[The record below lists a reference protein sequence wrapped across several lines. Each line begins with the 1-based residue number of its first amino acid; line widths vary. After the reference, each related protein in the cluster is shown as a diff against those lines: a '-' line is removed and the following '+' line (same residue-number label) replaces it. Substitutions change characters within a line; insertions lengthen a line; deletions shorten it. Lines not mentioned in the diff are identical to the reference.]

1 MRKRDQNSH
10 CATARRSDTHK
21 VRGLREQTRFS
32 RGAACTI
39 NNERRKLATNMLSL
53 VLKALFFFCRDVQ
66 GILRLLRRMSPRHP
80 KYCTC
85 QEKWAMF
92 QIKIDDRVHQFCA
105 QNMASE
111 SISCRPTT
119 DACQHLNLSKMP
131 GLPMRKCPMSCAC
144 HKNNGPDIKET
155 HRAALA
161 TKTWRERQKYEHGTV
176 VKQNLFFQ
184 RSGDHFLR
192 ACAIEMHMTWV
203 SQLLYC

>member
-1 MRKRDQNSH
+1 MPR
-10 CATARRSDTHK
+10 CAGYSAPATK
-21 VRGLREQTRFS
+21 
-32 RGAACTI
+32 
-39 NNERRKLATNMLSL
+39 NEPEAPE
-53 VLKALFFFCRDVQ
+53 VLHLP
-66 GILRLLRRMSPRHP
+66 G
-80 KYCTC
+80 
-85 QEKWAMF
+85 KWAMF